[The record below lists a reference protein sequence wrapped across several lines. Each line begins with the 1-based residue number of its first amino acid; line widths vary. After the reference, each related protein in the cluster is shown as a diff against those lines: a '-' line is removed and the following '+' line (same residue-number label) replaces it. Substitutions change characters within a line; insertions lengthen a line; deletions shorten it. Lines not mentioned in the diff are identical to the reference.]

1 MKLPTEIIFRLEKL
15 FYFHKGKCYNLPYN
29 KTKERIPVAKI
40 VNIFSSQDDEM
51 KDFHEKIWKHR
62 MWVAVKYAV
71 LVGGLVL
78 ALILFL
84 YYLNN
89 RTFSGYS
96 IASTTE
102 REDTLTTKYA
112 SFGGNILKYS
122 RDGVAYT
129 NEKNNL
135 YFSIAYTM
143 QDPMLAL
150 NEKMGAVAD
159 KNGSQIYIFDQNEQK
174 GQINTLLPIK
184 HIAISNQG
192 IVAVLLEELSVSK
205 LEVYSPEGEL
215 LGDGVFSLE
224 DAGYPM
230 NLSISSDG
238 TKIAITFA
246 QVSGTKF
253 NSCVAVYNFDNVG
266 ENHIDHLVFAKN
278 YSEYLIPEVHYFDHS
293 VLAAVGDGI
302 LAIYQ
307 GTQIPELVKEVTFEE
322 EIKSVFYGEQLIGL
336 VFDAAEGKVLKLFD
350 QKGNPAAE
358 IAFDMSYSNIRIEE
372 STVVI
377 YNDQE
382 LGVYSHSGKECF
394 RHVFE
399 TSMIDVFP
407 TKSRNKYLFIYS
419 NETQMIKLQ

>member
-1 MKLPTEIIFRLEKL
+1 M
-15 FYFHKGKCYNLPYN
+15 
-29 KTKERIPVAKI
+29 
-40 VNIFSSQDDEM
+40 
-51 KDFHEKIWKHR
+51 
-62 MWVAVKYAV
+62 
-71 LVGGLVL
+71 
-78 ALILFL
+78 
-84 YYLNN
+84 
-89 RTFSGYS
+89 
-96 IASTTE
+96 
-102 REDTLTTKYA
+102 
-112 SFGGNILKYS
+112 
-122 RDGVAYT
+122 
-129 NEKNNL
+129 
-135 YFSIAYTM
+135 
-143 QDPMLAL
+143 
-150 NEKMGAVAD
+150 
-159 KNGSQIYIFDQNEQK
+159 
-174 GQINTLLPIK
+174 
-184 HIAISNQG
+184 
-192 IVAVLLEELSVSK
+192 
-205 LEVYSPEGEL
+205 
-215 LGDGVFSLE
+215 
-224 DAGYPM
+224 
-230 NLSISSDG
+230 
-238 TKIAITFA
+238 
-246 QVSGTKF
+246 
-253 NSCVAVYNFDNVG
+253 
-266 ENHIDHLVFAKN
+266 
-278 YSEYLIPEVHYFDHS
+278 IPEVHYFDHS